1 MKVCDASPRYRS
13 AWVPACAGMTE
24 DEGLRRNRGSHCVW
38 AGWVPTETKP
48 LTKNIRRDDES
59 CLIGVVNG
67 NKIARISG
75 RFFVGQ
81 QNRESVLFLFQCAQ
95 VICFPTGHNVH

>member
-1 MKVCDASPRYRS
+1 MEPGGVWLS
-13 AWVPACAGMTE
+13 AMQSRVTLCVGRMGP
-24 DEGLRRNRGSHCVW
+24 DRN
-38 AGWVPTETKP
+38 ETTHK
-48 LTKNIRRDDES
+48 KNIRRDYES

-75 RFFVGQ
+75 RFFVGHT
-81 QNRESVLFLFQCAQ
+81 NTKSGSFLFQCAQ